1 VTTENNTS
9 DSYMRVMRYEGIYC
23 VRWSVRMDIEDM
35 TILQPLEWFGDDL
48 EQGLEHVENAAY
60 SMVESGTS
68 SSLIED
74 LPMLDPLSLST
85 IINKAESLHDGWGI
99 KVFKHIGIDVWFAL
113 VGTEE
118 MFEDNKFA
126 RANGNE
132 DMAIAIGE
140 LKIDRVCEAVK
151 YNKDTK
157 HHIIPRDE
165 DGNYMRS
172 TLKDRAEKY
181 EIIKAKTKERRA
193 KWRAWQGSSAWDAK
207 LKKWIGGSLKGK
219 GPRRD

>member
-1 VTTENNTS
+1 
-9 DSYMRVMRYEGIYC
+9 
-23 VRWSVRMDIEDM
+23 MDIEDM

-60 SMVESGTS
+60 SMIESGAS

-74 LPMLDPLSLST
+74 MPMLDPRSLST

-113 VGTEE
+113 IGTEE
-118 MFEDNKFA
+118 MFEENTFA
-126 RANGNE
+126 RANGND
-132 DMAIAIGE
+132 DMAIAIGD
-140 LKIDRVCEAVK
+140 LKIDRVCEAVR

-157 HHIIPRDE
+157 HHIIPRDKN
-165 DGNYMRS
+165 GNYMR
-172 TLKDRAEKY
+172 TNLKDRAKKY
-181 EIIKAKTKERRA
+181 EIIKAKVKERQE
-193 KWRAWQGSSAWDAK
+193 KWRTWNGSSAWNAK
-207 LKKWIGGSLKGK
+207 LKKWIGRR